1 VHVRPGATLR
11 SGRILSVIHG
21 ENARAG
27 VFGEEVLAE
36 GHELEERSWALGDP
50 PGDVAEYDGVLVLG
64 GAMNVH
70 ELDGHP
76 WIPDETRA
84 VERALDRGIPVFGVC
99 LGSQLLGAVA
109 GAHVSRVA
117 TPEIGWFDVETT
129 AAAPFDPLLRNLPE
143 RFTAYQWHSYQCD
156 LPAGATALAQ
166 SPVCLQ
172 AYRLGDA
179 AWGTQFHAEV
189 TREICESWIS
199 RFDTDPDAVAQGFDP
214 QAERARV
221 AEEIGRWNELGR
233 RLMRGFLG
241 VAAARAGVSPAR
253 ASA

>member
-1 VHVRPGATLR
+1 V
-11 SGRILSVIHG
+11 RILSIIHG
-21 ENARAG
+21 DNARAG
-27 VFGEEVLAE
+27 VFGEEVLSE
-36 GHELEERSWALGDP
+36 GHELEEKSFALGDP
-50 PGDVAEYDGVLVLG
+50 PADVTAYDGLLVLG
-64 GAMNVH
+64 GSMNVH

-76 WIPDETRA
+76 WIPDEARA
-84 VERALDRGIPVFGVC
+84 VERALDAGVPVFGVC

-109 GAHVSRVA
+109 GAEVSRA
-117 TPEIGWFDVETT
+117 PQPEIGWFDVETT
-129 AAAPFDPLLRNLPE
+129 SEAPFDPLLRDLPE

-179 AWGTQFHAEV
+179 PAWGTQFHAEV
-189 TREICESWIS
+189 TQTICESWIAH
-199 RFDTDPDAVAQGFDP
+199 FHTDADAIEQGFDP
-214 QAERARV
+214 ETERARV

-233 RLMRGFLG
+233 RLMRGFLA
-241 VAAARAGVSPAR
+241 VAAERAGAEHAR